1 MNMPKLAERY
11 LLLKNSLTRNIRQ
24 VFVTW
29 KSLKMGMKTKGFMI
43 RIRDEKNFV
52 LKNPKEKNNSPFS
65 QTSRESLVRY
75 YNFVITIFLGLGSH
89 TYVPLRLFWV
99 TAHWSLSPRLC
110 FLIFSPQTLGNKKSW
125 EIEKP
130 RIITTSI
137 FLSLSNHEVIL
148 SSSSL
153 KFST

>member
-1 MNMPKLAERY
+1 MNIPKLAERY

-52 LKNPKEKNNSPFS
+52 LQNPKEKNNSPFS
-65 QTSRESLVRY
+65 QTSRELESLVRY

-89 TYVPLRLFWV
+89 TYVPLRLF
-99 TAHWSLSPRLC
+99 
-110 FLIFSPQTLGNKKSW
+110 
-125 EIEKP
+125 
-130 RIITTSI
+130 
-137 FLSLSNHEVIL
+137 
-148 SSSSL
+148 
-153 KFST
+153 